1 MIRRIQID
9 NFKSLDGFSL
19 PPAGSPPLANFTGLI
34 GANGSG
40 KSTVLQALDF
50 LSHLVRGNF
59 SEWLRERN
67 WTLQEL
73 SSKLSGTEQIY
84 IDFRV
89 ELQTAS
95 TLPVYWHCTF
105 LPGESRISNESVAE
119 NGQWL
124 LTTWPGPISLILNDR
139 KSTKEYSGLKY
150 SGSVLSILDDRDLHP
165 SLQQLKRSLGD
176 SLANFE
182 LVSPFNLKQDSQP
195 SKAIGAHGENFP
207 GFLHVMSDGIRD
219 RVYTK
224 MKEFFPFV
232 NAIQREEKIDAQI
245 RLSSFEKN
253 MRTLDSMPDYQVSD
267 GISSRHFSDGFTRIL
282 AVVAQI
288 ESCLTPGP
296 VQTADRILLLDEI
309 ENGIHPELM
318 AKFVRYLAEAP
329 VQIIATTHSPLIL
342 NYLSDK
348 QAEESVILLYRN
360 STGRTRS
367 CRYFD
372 LPSAKKKLGILG
384 PGEVYLD
391 TSIEQIAR
399 EAEDMERG
407 ASAQADAV
415 EL

>member
-19 PPAGSPPLANFTGLI
+19 PPAGSPPLANFTCLI

-267 GISSRHFSDGFTRIL
+267 VI
-282 AVVAQI
+282 
-288 ESCLTPGP
+288 
-296 VQTADRILLLDEI
+296 
-309 ENGIHPELM
+309 
-318 AKFVRYLAEAP
+318 YLA
-329 VQIIATTHSPLIL
+329 
-342 NYLSDK
+342 
-348 QAEESVILLYRN
+348 
-360 STGRTRS
+360 
-367 CRYFD
+367 
-372 LPSAKKKLGILG
+372 
-384 PGEVYLD
+384 
-391 TSIEQIAR
+391 
-399 EAEDMERG
+399 
-407 ASAQADAV
+407 
-415 EL
+415 